1 MKKKENWAL
10 ALSILALL
18 ISVVCCFIKIEPI
31 SYDYMGIL
39 VGVLSLLVTALIGWQ
54 IYSLID
60 IRNLRKEISN
70 ERTKAYIESERNI
83 TATFMAISDYY
94 YSILIGKQQPEDEKV
109 YKYIFNRVSSIL
121 HASRINDFET
131 CRVIVKV
138 LFETIRPE
146 NIEMSEKNKQYLFDL
161 LSDVN
166 EPRKIQRFSEL
177 FSLLSKIKTYQ

>member
-1 MKKKENWAL
+1 MKKENWAL
-10 ALSILALL
+10 GLSIVAMLL
-18 ISVVCCFIKIEPI
+18 SGYAAFVCDKRVEA
-31 SYDYMGIL
+31 DWMGIL
-39 VGVLSLLVTALIGWQ
+39 VGILALLVTVMLGWN

-70 ERTKAYIESERNI
+70 ERTKAYIESERNV
-83 TATFMAISDYY
+83 ATMFMAISDYY
-94 YSILIGKQQPEDEKV
+94 YSILAGKQQPESEKI

-138 LFETIRPE
+138 LFETIHPE

-166 EPRKIQRFSEL
+166 EPRKIQRFPEL
-177 FSLLSKIKTYQ
+177 LSLLSKIKTHQ